1 MKKLTALLLTIA
13 LFVALLPMTALADQ
27 YVSVS
32 GSWESVTIEWDNN
45 VSDLRAFVLDTP
57 LADCSQMTVNMSVS
71 MNGGVKCRFWRVLG
85 RVDGSYEEIGKIS
98 LPSGNGST
106 VRTLYFQTPVTLDAI
121 VIRPT
126 LSGSYTWTSE
136 FTLTDVMCAES

>member
-13 LFVALLPMTALADQ
+13 LFVTLLPMTALADQ

-32 GSWESVTIEWDNN
+32 GSWESVSIEWDDS
-45 VSDLRAFVLDTP
+45 VSNLHAFVLDTP
-57 LADCSQMTVNMSVS
+57 LVDCSQMTVNMSVS

-98 LPSGNGST
+98 LSSGTGST
-106 VRTLYFQTPVTLDAI
+106 VRTLYFKTPVTMDAI

-126 LSGSYTWTSE
+126 LSGSYTWTGG